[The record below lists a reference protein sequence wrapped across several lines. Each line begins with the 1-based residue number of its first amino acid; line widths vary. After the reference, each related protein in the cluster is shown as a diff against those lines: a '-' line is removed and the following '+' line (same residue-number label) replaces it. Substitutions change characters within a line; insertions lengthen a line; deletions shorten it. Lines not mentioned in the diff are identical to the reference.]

1 MARLTW
7 TSPRTWTAVAGA
19 LLVTA
24 TFGLAT
30 APPAGAVTS
39 TVVAGTPAAS
49 GTVSSATCP
58 ANTLLIGGGFDL
70 GNVAVDPT
78 TGGAPSPVL
87 VTLNGPSADQSNT
100 WNAAAVGVN
109 GTKALALC
117 QTS

>member
-1 MARLTW
+1 M
-7 TSPRTWTAVAGA
+7 AGA

-30 APPAGAVTS
+30 APPAGASTT

-58 ANTLLIGGGFDL
+58 ANTLLIAGGFDL
-70 GNVAVDPT
+70 GNVTADPST
-78 TGGAPSPVL
+78 GAPPSVL

-109 GTKALALC
+109 GTQALALC